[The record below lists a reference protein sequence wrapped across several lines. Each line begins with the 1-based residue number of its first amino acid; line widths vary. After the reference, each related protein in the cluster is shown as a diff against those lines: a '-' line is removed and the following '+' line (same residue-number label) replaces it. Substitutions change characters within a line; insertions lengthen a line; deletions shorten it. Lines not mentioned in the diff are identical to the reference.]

1 MKCISYQISPVV
13 LLTFVIWMIT
23 AEITNAQDHQT
34 DSCIVNFG
42 YNYSLPEW
50 MTTRSISTIGTD
62 QLDKSVTTNFGNKLH
77 GRLPGLTVSQTNNE
91 PGVETANLFSRG
103 IGTFG
108 SKRDILILV
117 DGFESSYDQLIPEEI
132 ETISLLKDASAVTMY
147 GMRGANGVL
156 LITTKKG
163 KRGPLQIDFSAQIGF
178 ESPQRL
184 PDFLGAYDY
193 ARLYNEA
200 LTNDGLPIRYSDY
213 DLSAYQ
219 SGEDPEIYV
228 EDPYYLYPDVDW
240 YDVVLRDVAPVSKY
254 NISLS
259 GGTKDIRYFVMLG
272 YQNRSGIYKKT
283 ADKTDFSSN
292 SNNDQFNIRTNVDID
307 LSNRLVATINMGV
320 TLANKSNPAGY
331 TTDGIFNLISLI
343 PPNAFPVYN
352 PNGTYGGNSRF
363 TNPWGDML
371 ETGSYTSNYRTF
383 QSALKLKYQLDMIAE
398 GLSVSAAA
406 SFNDQFRGYSSK
418 SRTYD
423 RYSISNVSGNIEYRK
438 FGEPTSLVASE
449 GQYDHWRNVGFQSF
463 LNYQKNVDDN
473 LIDASLGYD
482 MSDYTVPGERTSF
495 KHLGMNGRV
504 SYAHHM
510 KYIGEASLGYY
521 GSNGYQQGK
530 RFGLFPGV
538 SFGWI
543 VSNEDFLKNNAVVDY
558 LKLKTSFG
566 ISGNNAL
573 GSQRF
578 RYEQYYIASGYYIFG
593 NQSVQG
599 YRESTIANPDLTWE
613 KKKEINFGFDAT
625 FINCLNFNFDLF
637 WQNRY
642 DILTYPANMIPGF
655 AGMWAPN
662 INVGKV
668 DNKGFE
674 AQIGYQGK
682 LANDL
687 VFSADLNIWYAKNK
701 ITSTPEAIK
710 ENPYQF
716 SEGKRVNQPFILE
729 FIGFFENES
738 DIDNSPFQNFGEVQP
753 GDMKYKDQNNDGI
766 VDERDTYP
774 IGYTNIPEL
783 TMGLNLGLE
792 YKNVY
797 FNTFFQGVTNRS
809 VYLSGNNFYAFQ
821 NNGKISSMAL
831 NRWTSDT
838 HESASYPRLSSQN
851 NPNNFRGSS
860 FWQRDGSFIKLR
872 NIEFGY
878 HIPNTLLNRN
888 GIKEATL
895 FISGTNL
902 VTWDHVKIADP
913 EIITGY
919 PAMSAFNIGA
929 KIQF

>member
-1 MKCISYQISPVV
+1 MKYISHQISTVG
-13 LLTFVIWMIT
+13 LLSLIIWMIT
-23 AEITNAQDHQT
+23 AKITNAQDNQT

-108 SKRDILILV
+108 SERDVLILV
-117 DGFESSYDQLIPEEI
+117 DGFESSYDQLLPEEI
-132 ETISLLKDASAVTMY
+132 ETISLLKDAAAVTMY

-163 KRGPLQIDFSAQIGF
+163 KEGPLQIDFSAQIGF

-193 ARLYNEA
+193 AMLYNEA
-200 LTNDGLPIRYSDY
+200 LTNDGLPTRYSDY
-213 DLSAYQ
+213 DLGAYQ
-219 SGEDPEIYV
+219 SGEDP
-228 EDPYYLYPDVDW
+228 YLYPDVDW

-254 NISLS
+254 NITFS
-259 GGTKDIRYFVMLG
+259 GGRKDIRYFVMLG

-352 PNGTYGGNSRF
+352 PNGTYGGNSTF
-363 TNPWGDML
+363 TNPWGNML

-383 QSALKLKYQLDMIAE
+383 QSAFKLKYQLDMITE

-406 SFNDQFRGYSSK
+406 SFNDRFRGYSSK

-423 RYSISNVSGNIEYRK
+423 RYSISDISGNIEYRK

-449 GQYDHWRNVGFQSF
+449 SQYDHWRNMGFQTF
-463 LNYQKNVDDN
+463 LNYQKHVNDN

-495 KHLGMNGRV
+495 KHLGVNGRF

-510 KYIGEASLGYY
+510 KYIGEVSFGYY
-521 GSNGYQQGK
+521 GSNGYKEGK

-538 SFGWI
+538 SLGWI
-543 VSNEDFLKNNAVVDY
+543 VSNEDFLKNNAVVNY

-578 RYEQYYIASGYYIFG
+578 RYEQYYIASGSYIFG
-593 NQSVQG
+593 NQSEGG

-613 KKKEINFGFDAT
+613 KKKEINVGFDAT

-642 DILTYPANMIPGF
+642 DILAYPANMIPGF
-655 AGMWAPN
+655 AGMWVPN
-662 INVGKV
+662 LNVGKV
-668 DNKGFE
+668 NNKGFE

-687 VFSADLNIWYAKNK
+687 IFSADLNMWYAKNE

-710 ENPYQF
+710 ENQYQLT
-716 SEGKRVNQPFILE
+716 EGKRVNQPFLLE
-729 FIGFFENES
+729 FVGFFENES

-753 GDMKYKDQNNDGI
+753 GDMKYKDQNSDGI
-766 VDERDTYP
+766 VDERDFYP

-851 NPNNFRGSS
+851 NLNNFRGSS

-878 HIPNTLLNRN
+878 HIPKTLLNRN
-888 GIKEATL
+888 GIKDATL
-895 FISGTNL
+895 FINGTNL

-913 EIITGY
+913 EILTGY

>member
-1 MKCISYQISPVV
+1 MKYISHQFSTV
-13 LLTFVIWMIT
+13 LLSLIIWMVT
-23 AEITNAQDHQT
+23 AEISNAQDHQT

-50 MTTRSISTIGTD
+50 MVTRSISTISTN

-77 GRLPGLTVSQTNNE
+77 GRLPGLTVSQTSNE
-91 PGVETANLFSRG
+91 PGVESVNLYSRG

-108 SKRDILILV
+108 PGRDILILV
-117 DGFESSYDQLIPEEI
+117 DGFESSYDQLLPEEI

-163 KRGPLQIDFSAQIGF
+163 KEGPLKINSSAQIGF

-184 PDFLGAYDY
+184 PDFLGSYDY
-193 ARLYNEA
+193 AMLYNEA
-200 LTNDGLPIRYSDY
+200 LTNDGLPTQYSAS

-219 SGEDPEIYV
+219 SGN
-228 EDPYYLYPDVDW
+228 DPYFYPDVNW
-240 YDVVLRDVAPVSKY
+240 YDVLLRDSAPVSKY
-254 NISLS
+254 NISFS
-259 GGTKDIRYFVMLG
+259 GGQKGVRYFVMLG
-272 YQNRSGIYKKT
+272 YKNRSGIYKNT

-292 SNNDQFNIRTNVDID
+292 SNYNQFNVRTNVDID
-307 LSNRLVATINMGV
+307 LSEKLVASVNMGV
-320 TLANKSNPAGY
+320 SLANKKNPAGY
-331 TTDGIFNLISLI
+331 NSNDIFSKMSLI

-352 PNGTYGGNSRF
+352 PNGTYGGNPLY
-363 TNPWGDML
+363 TNPWGDLL

-383 QSALKLKYQLDMIAE
+383 QSAIKLKYQLDMIAD
-398 GLSVSAAA
+398 GLSISAAA
-406 SFNDQFRGYSSK
+406 SFNDRFRGYSSK
-418 SRTYD
+418 SRTYS
-423 RYSISNVSGNIEYRK
+423 RYSITKDDSGNIEYRK

-449 GQYDHWRNVGFQSF
+449 NQFEQWRNVGFQSF
-463 LNYQKNVDDN
+463 LNYQKNVAEN

-482 MSDYTVPGERTSF
+482 MGTYTLQGERTNF
-495 KHLGMNGRV
+495 KHLGVNGRI

-510 KYIGEASLGYY
+510 KYIGEISFGYY
-521 GSNGYQQGK
+521 GSNGYREGE
-530 RFGLFPGV
+530 RFGLFPGA
-538 SFGWI
+538 SLGWI
-543 VSNEDFLKNNAVVDY
+543 VSNEDFLKNNALVDY

-578 RYEQYYIASGYYIFG
+578 MYDQYYSATGSYIFG
-593 NQSVQG
+593 NTSIQG
-599 YRESTIANPDLTWE
+599 YRESTIANPGLTWE
-613 KKKEINFGFDAT
+613 KKREINFGFDAA
-625 FINCLNFNFDLF
+625 FINCLNFKFDLF

-642 DILTYPANMIPGF
+642 DILASPVSMIPGF
-655 AGMWAPN
+655 AGMYTPQL
-662 INVGKV
+662 NVGKV

-682 LANDL
+682 RSNDL
-687 VFSADLNIWYAKNK
+687 VFFADLNIWYAKNK
-701 ITSTPEAIK
+701 ITSIPEEIK
-710 ENPYQF
+710 ENQYQL
-716 SEGKRVNQPFILE
+716 SEGKPVGQPFLLE
-729 FIGFFENES
+729 YIGFFENES
-738 DIDNSPFQNFGEVQP
+738 DIDNSPFQNFDAVQA
-753 GDMKYKDQNNDGI
+753 GDIKYKDQNNDGI
-766 VDERDTYP
+766 VDERDFYP

-783 TMGLNLGLE
+783 TVGLNLGLE

-797 FNTFFQGVTNRS
+797 LNAFIQGVTNRS
-809 VYLSGNNFYAFQ
+809 VYLSGSNFHAFQ
-821 NNGKISSMAL
+821 NDGKISSMAL
-831 NRWTSDT
+831 NRWTNAT

-851 NPNNFRGSS
+851 NSNNFQNSS
-860 FWQRDGSFIKLR
+860 FWQRDGSFMNLR

-878 HIPNTLLNRN
+878 NIPNTLLNKN

-902 VTWDHVKIADP
+902 LKWDHVKIADP
-913 EIITGY
+913 EILTGY